1 MKRSTEMKR
10 RMGVIVC
17 AVVAGILLLGG
28 AAYGGYRLWIDPYR
42 GTVQEFQETGYTAD
56 DMLSRQ
62 QAEEDLEYLMK
73 CMRERHP
80 AWLDDSG
87 KDQLAEQQYE
97 KELSMLNEEVSFME
111 LYRAAAR
118 IAATLHDGHTC
129 VSWQDSTEADF
140 IDDFDFLRSHGNPL
154 TINGVDSEEI
164 LAAYKELC
172 SYEREEYAEAR
183 FWGNVVVSKSALE
196 LCGVKTGDHAV
207 MTFEQDGRKVEHSFS
222 FVLLDQVKGYQQ
234 QEDGLWVS
242 YDIDEENSV
251 GVFKLTS
258 CICDSEYKAVLDSF
272 FQEVFQKE
280 ISHVVVDLRGNGGG
294 SSLVANEFL
303 KYIDVDSYDGWD
315 SAVRLGNYLMK
326 NEDVVYDNKKTEQVF
341 GGKLYVL
348 TDIWTYS
355 SAMDFA
361 MLVQDNQLG
370 MVIGEASGN
379 LPDSYGDCLY
389 FQLPNSGLAL
399 SVSHKR
405 WYRIDQEKAGEPIL
419 PDVEVDSLEAL
430 QKVYELIEEEKGE

>member
-1 MKRSTEMKR
+1 MKRKT
-10 RMGVIVC
+10 GVMICVM
-17 AVVAGILLLGG
+17 AGLLLIGG
-28 AAYGGYRLWIDPYR
+28 IAYGGYRMRIDPHR
-42 GTVQEFQETGYTAD
+42 GTVQEFRETGYAAD

-62 QAEEDLEYLMK
+62 QAEEDLEYLMQ
-73 CMRERHP
+73 CIRERHP

-97 KELSMLNEEVSFME
+97 NELSLLKEEVSFLN

-129 VSWQDSTEADF
+129 VSWQDDTEADF

-196 LCGVKTGDHAV
+196 LCGVETGDQVV
-207 MTFEQDGRKVEHSFS
+207 MTFEQDGREIEHTFS

-234 QEDGLWVS
+234 QEDSAWVS
-242 YDIDEENSV
+242 YDIDEENST

-258 CICDSEYKAVLDSF
+258 CIFDEEYKEVLDAF

-280 ISHVVVDLRGNGGG
+280 ISHVIVDLRGNGGG

-303 KYIDVDSYDGWD
+303 KYIDVDSYNGWD
-315 SAVRLGNYLMK
+315 NAVRLGNHLMK
-326 NEDVVYDNKKTEQVF
+326 NEDIVYDNKKKEQVF

-361 MLVQDNQLG
+361 MLIQDNQLG
-370 MVIGEASGN
+370 MVVGEASGN

-399 SVSHKR
+399 SVSYKR
-405 WYRIDQEKAGEPIL
+405 WYRIDQERAGEPIL
-419 PDVEVDSLEAL
+419 PDVESDSQEAL
-430 QKVYELIEEEKGE
+430 QKVYELIEEEKEEQK

>member
-1 MKRSTEMKR
+1 MKRKT
-10 RMGVIVC
+10 GVIAC
-17 AVVAGILLLGG
+17 AVIAGILLLGG
-28 AAYGGYRLWIDPYR
+28 AAYGGYRLWIDPHR
-42 GTVQEFQETGYTAD
+42 GTVQEFLETEYTAD

-80 AWLDDSG
+80 AWLDGSG

-97 KELSMLNEEVSFME
+97 KELSLLNEEVSFME

-118 IAATLHDGHTC
+118 IAATLHDGHTY
-129 VSWQDSTEADF
+129 VSWQDNTEDEF
-140 IDDFDFLRSHGNPL
+140 IDDFDFLRSCGNPL

-164 LAAYKELC
+164 LAAYKEIC

-196 LCGVKTGDHAV
+196 LCGVKTGDQVA
-207 MTFEQDGRKVEHSFS
+207 MTFEQDGREAEHTFS
-222 FVLLDQVKGYQQ
+222 FVPLDQVNGYQKEA
-234 QEDGLWVS
+234 EDTPWVS
-242 YDIDEENSV
+242 YEINEEKNA
-251 GVFKLTS
+251 GIFTLTT
-258 CICDSEYKAVLDSF
+258 CNCNEEYRQVLDDF
-272 FQEVFQKE
+272 FREVTEKGIE
-280 ISHVVVDLRGNGGG
+280 NVIVDLRGNGGG
-294 SSLVANEFL
+294 SSMVADEFL

-315 SAVRLGNYLMK
+315 NAVRMGNYLMK
-326 NEDVVYDNKKTEQVF
+326 NEDVVHDNKKKEQVF
-341 GGKLYVL
+341 SGKLYVL

-361 MLVQDNQLG
+361 MLVQDNRLG
-370 MVIGEASGN
+370 MVVGEASGN

-399 SVSHKR
+399 SVSYKR

-419 PDVEVDSLEAL
+419 PDVEVDSKEAL
-430 QKVYELIEEEKGE
+430 QKVYDLIEKEKGEQK